1 MNKRYRLGEIEEAV
15 AEMEELID
23 IEDDI
28 AEIDN
33 DFQIVVSCWSVYVES
48 TNVILP
54 ILPQYIII
62 MIIMRPTVFKSLV
75 MPVVMPTV
83 LIAEYTSNSTS
94 SISILD
100 VASIAITAVSPSTRL
115 MISTIPAFL
124 ITSLLIFL
132 PNTLQPLHPLRYE
145 TI

>member
-1 MNKRYRLGEIEEAV
+1 MITFSSGSSILALSGLCTN
-15 AEMEELID
+15 
-23 IEDDI
+23 
-28 AEIDN
+28 
-33 DFQIVVSCWSVYVES
+33 ES
-48 TNVILP
+48 TNVMLP